1 MAAAQSLPGQTPLP
15 PGTSKPSPWRR
26 SLAEAV
32 ASHVVGT
39 QPPVEVKAGA
49 VQVGHTI
56 LAPSPCPRPT
66 HRVPCLGL
74 SLDLLSTHGEWCTF
88 MKDEPELE
96 VPSDARRPPHSKAGR
111 RTPPCAPRSPTAR
124 QCQVW
129 GGAVC
134 LLSDHGAPRSSG
146 TAPAPPT
153 DAASEDTSRFLS
165 SLLWV
170 LFPSSRPVKK
180 CFPGEK
186 ALKSVSDQTGGAA
199 PSTLAG
205 LACGLPGAGNEPQR
219 QMLWVL
225 RDSGVT
231 RVVPPGHPTE
241 TTASGQARATAQP
254 GPGAARRRPL
264 LGPAH
269 VPDGRPAGL
278 PPPTTRRAPRGTLP
292 GWS

>member
-1 MAAAQSLPGQTPLP
+1 MPTTGLLSPGPWEHPALLPETDHTLPCLRPKRPDACSPGLRSSTRGAPRGDRGHSDREGEAETLAISPSAARAPGTGMAAAQSLPGQTPLP

-146 TAPAPPT
+146 TAPAPPLT
-153 DAASEDTSRFLS
+153 RL
-165 SLLWV
+165 
-170 LFPSSRPVKK
+170 
-180 CFPGEK
+180 
-186 ALKSVSDQTGGAA
+186 
-199 PSTLAG
+199 
-205 LACGLPGAGNEPQR
+205 QR
-219 QMLWVL
+219 
-225 RDSGVT
+225 
-231 RVVPPGHPTE
+231 
-241 TTASGQARATAQP
+241 
-254 GPGAARRRPL
+254 
-264 LGPAH
+264 
-269 VPDGRPAGL
+269 
-278 PPPTTRRAPRGTLP
+278 TLP
-292 GWS
+292 GFCRRCCGSFSLPADQLRNAFLVRKL